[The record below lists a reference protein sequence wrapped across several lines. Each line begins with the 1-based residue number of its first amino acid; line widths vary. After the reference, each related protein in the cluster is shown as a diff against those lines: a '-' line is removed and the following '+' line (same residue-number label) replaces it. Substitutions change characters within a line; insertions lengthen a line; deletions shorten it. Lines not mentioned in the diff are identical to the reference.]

1 MSSLFVTPLSVT
13 PISVTPTHQSPLNPL
28 ARVAAALRAWA
39 APKTPTPQEYWG
51 SPDTSVGW
59 WKAL

>member
-1 MSSLFVTPLSVT
+1 MK

-28 ARVAAALRAWA
+28 ARVAAVLRAWA